1 MRFRAPSSL
10 FFLFLALPLLVML
23 FILFFVGAI
32 NEVFQVLG
40 FPPWAAILLLFGV
53 LLGSFVN
60 IPVWTVANQH
70 ERVAYDTSQFPFR
83 PVKHISEGETTINLN
98 FGGAVIPIAISGFLL
113 VQLPVALYANTLV
126 ATVVVTS
133 VCYKLA
139 RPVKGMGIALPGLI
153 PPVLASLLAILVAP
167 QGQAALVAF
176 IAGVIGVLIGAD
188 LLNLP
193 KLADIGAQVASIGGA
208 GTFDGIFLTGI
219 LSVVLVAI
227 L

>member
-1 MRFRAPSSL
+1 MRFRAPSSI
-10 FFLFLALPLLVML
+10 FFLFLALPLLLML

-40 FPPWAAILLLFGV
+40 FPPWAAVVLLFGV

-60 IPVWTVANQH
+60 IPVWQVTGQQEHVS
-70 ERVAYDTSQFPFR
+70 YDTSKFPFR
-83 PVKHISEGETTINLN
+83 PVKRIEEGTTTINLN
-98 FGGAVIPIAISGFLL
+98 VGGAVIPIGISLFLL
-113 VQLPVALYANTLV
+113 VRLPAALYPHLIA
-126 ATVVVTS
+126 ATVIIAV

-139 RPVKGMGIALPGLI
+139 RPVRGTGIAMPALI
-153 PPVLASLLAILVAP
+153 PPLLASLLAVVVAP
-167 QGQAALVAF
+167 QGQAAVVAF
-176 IAGVIGVLIGAD
+176 VSGVIGVLVGAD

-193 KLADIGAQVASIGGA
+193 KLADIGARTASIGGA